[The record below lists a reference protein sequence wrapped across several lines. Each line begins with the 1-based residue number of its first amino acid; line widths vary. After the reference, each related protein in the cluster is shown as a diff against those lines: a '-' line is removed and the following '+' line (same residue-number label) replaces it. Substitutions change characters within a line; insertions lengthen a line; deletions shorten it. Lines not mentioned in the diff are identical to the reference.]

1 MATAVARA
9 ATVEKVTSA
18 PRERRRSG
26 RVRAKRRMKT
36 RASMLSMA
44 MLFLVGLVLPFA
56 YTNVYANLKKTSYS
70 KSDYEIRRWQERVD
84 NQRLK
89 VLINSCSSYGRIKA
103 GAQKMGMAPA
113 TQYDY
118 LDQTQTVASSK

>member
-9 ATVEKVTSA
+9 ATVEKVTAA
-18 PRERRRSG
+18 PKG
-26 RVRAKRRMKT
+26 RTRPARGRTKRRIKT
-36 RASMLSMA
+36 RASMLSMVT
-44 MLFLVGLVLPFA
+44 LFAIGLVLPFA

-70 KSDYEIRRWQERVD
+70 KSDYEVKCWRERVD
-84 NQRLK
+84 NERLK
-89 VLINSCSSYGRIKA
+89 VLINSCSSYGRIKS